1 MRLRALACEAEGA
14 VSGDS
19 QARCLHVSEVETL
32 FGISRSFEVRGE
44 SPRGSLD
51 TVTCASEPRGFMSA
65 CDGRRGR
72 MPRPNGAGTNAG
84 GRNGRARGARGR
96 RIFSA
101 KPAFST
107 LCDSDTLI
115 PVCAECRRLAC
126 RCQILLLAQLSV
138 HRATD

>member
-51 TVTCASEPRGFMSA
+51 TVTCASEPRG
-65 CDGRRGR
+65 CVHECLRRS
-72 MPRPNGAGTNAG
+72 PRPHAPDRTGPERTPAAATAEPE
-84 GRNGRARGARGR
+84 ARGGGAFFQQNPR
-96 RIFSA
+96 SA
-101 KPAFST
+101 HFVTQTP
-107 LCDSDTLI
+107 
-115 PVCAECRRLAC
+115 
-126 RCQILLLAQLSV
+126 
-138 HRATD
+138 

>member
-51 TVTCASEPRGFMSA
+51 TVTCAFTCASQS
-65 CDGRRGR
+65 
-72 MPRPNGAGTNAG
+72 
-84 GRNGRARGARGR
+84 RAA
-96 RIFSA
+96 S
-101 KPAFST
+101 
-107 LCDSDTLI
+107 
-115 PVCAECRRLAC
+115 
-126 RCQILLLAQLSV
+126 
-138 HRATD
+138 

>member
-72 MPRPNGAGTNAG
+72 MPRTER
-84 GRNGRARGARGR
+84 GRNERPAATAEPEARGGGAFFQQNPR
-96 RIFSA
+96 SA
-101 KPAFST
+101 HFVTQTP
-107 LCDSDTLI
+107 
-115 PVCAECRRLAC
+115 
-126 RCQILLLAQLSV
+126 
-138 HRATD
+138 

>member
-72 MPRPNGAGTNAG
+72 IAPDRTGPERTPAAATAEPE
-84 GRNGRARGARGR
+84 ARGGGAFFQQNPR
-96 RIFSA
+96 SA
-101 KPAFST
+101 HFVTQTP
-107 LCDSDTLI
+107 
-115 PVCAECRRLAC
+115 
-126 RCQILLLAQLSV
+126 
-138 HRATD
+138 

>member
-1 MRLRALACEAEGA
+1 MRLRARACEAEGA

-72 MPRPNGAGTNAG
+72 MPRTER
-84 GRNGRARGARGR
+84 GRNERRRPQRPSPRREGAAHF
-96 RIFSA
+96 FS
-101 KPAFST
+101 KTRVQHT
-107 LCDSDTLI
+107 L
-115 PVCAECRRLAC
+115 
-126 RCQILLLAQLSV
+126 
-138 HRATD
+138 